1 MPAMDLVTKALRAGE
16 GRKFKA
22 YQKRAEAINRYEPE
36 MEALSDEEIREEADE
51 LRHRA
56 REEGTPLD
64 DLLPEAF
71 ALCREASRRST
82 GQRHYDVQLI
92 GGMVLHDGAIAEMK
106 TGEGKTLTAT
116 LPVFLNSLKGD
127 SVHVV
132 TVNDYLAR
140 RDSEWL
146 TPIFDAPGV
155 TVTALQDGD
164 DPATRRVKYACD
176 VVYGT
181 NSEFGFDYLR
191 DHMSQSLAECVQR
204 GHDFAIVD
212 EVDNSLIDEARTPL
226 IISGRPEEAAQTYY
240 TFARMV
246 KQLVGVPHKEKL
258 KSLGESKDTTEVDYA
273 YEYDEKHKTV
283 APTERGV
290 KKAEEFLGV
299 EHLYMGENGNLVNHL
314 VQSLKAEAL
323 YKKDDDYAVIEGEV
337 RVIDEFTGRIL
348 EGRRWS

>member
-36 MEALSDEEIREEADE
+36 MESLSDEEVRGGVGE
-51 LRHRA
+51 LRRRA
-56 REEGTPLD
+56 RDGEALD

-71 ALCREASRRST
+71 ALCREASRRTT

-116 LPVFLNSLKGD
+116 LPVFLNTLKGD

-146 TPIFDAPGV
+146 TPVYEGLGV
-155 TVTALQDGD
+155 TVAALPGGD
-164 DPATRRVKYACD
+164 DPAARRGKYACD

-181 NSEFGFDYLR
+181 KPPFGLHYLR
-191 DHMSQSLAECVQR
+191 D
-204 GHDFAIVD
+204 
-212 EVDNSLIDEARTPL
+212 N
-226 IISGRPEEAAQTYY
+226 
-240 TFARMV
+240 
-246 KQLVGVPHKEKL
+246 
-258 KSLGESKDTTEVDYA
+258 
-273 YEYDEKHKTV
+273 
-283 APTERGV
+283 
-290 KKAEEFLGV
+290 
-299 EHLYMGENGNLVNHL
+299 
-314 VQSLKAEAL
+314 
-323 YKKDDDYAVIEGEV
+323 
-337 RVIDEFTGRIL
+337 
-348 EGRRWS
+348 